1 MDLPQI
7 HFGNRVKSG
16 QRAGIMAS
24 TAEDEE
30 VIADLTELQVH
41 NSPHACNPPKGR
53 LWGWTVLCSRVPA
66 LLAFRALGTDEA
78 TVL

>member
-1 MDLPQI
+1 
-7 HFGNRVKSG
+7 
-16 QRAGIMAS
+16 MAS

-41 NSPHACNPPKGR
+41 NTPYACNPPQGR
-53 LWGWTVLCSRVPA
+53 LRGWTVLRSRVPA
-66 LLAFRALGTDEA
+66 LLAFRARGTDEA